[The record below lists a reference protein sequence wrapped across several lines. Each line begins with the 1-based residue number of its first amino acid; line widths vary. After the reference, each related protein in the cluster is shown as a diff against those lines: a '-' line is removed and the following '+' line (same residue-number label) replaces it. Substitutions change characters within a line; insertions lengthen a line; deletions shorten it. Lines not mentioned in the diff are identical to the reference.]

1 MDGRNGSS
9 RRFGAWYGVANR
21 NAFESGRGGGVLL
34 LLGSSLSGASEC
46 GVLLRVSCLPSCAP
60 LACCRS
66 ASSFQT
72 LAATGRTLLGEQQRI
87 RSGLLPRAGDATAT
101 GCGLNSR
108 RGLFHFQA
116 VTSQK
121 FHSER
126 KIMKSFILA
135 IALACAAVVGSV
147 QAAGTSCPT
156 CCKDKDCATCCK
168 GKCSECKQCNK

>member
-1 MDGRNGSS
+1 
-9 RRFGAWYGVANR
+9 
-21 NAFESGRGGGVLL
+21 LL
-34 LLGSSLSGASEC
+34 EK
-46 GVLLRVSCLPSCAP
+46 
-60 LACCRS
+60 
-66 ASSFQT
+66 
-72 LAATGRTLLGEQQRI
+72 QQRI
-87 RSGLLPRAGDATAT
+87 RPGLLSRACHTTTALGSLT
-101 GCGLNSR
+101 LR
-108 RGLFHFQA
+108 RGLIFDQA

>member
-1 MDGRNGSS
+1 MHGSCHH
-9 RRFGAWYGVANR
+9 FGAGHGIADR
-21 NAFESGRGGGVLL
+21 DAFDPRGGDGVLL
-34 LLGSSLSGASEC
+34 LPRASFPISAGE
-46 GVLLRVSCLPSCAP
+46 GFRFFLRVSCLPGFASF
-60 LACCRS
+60 ACCHAGPR
-66 ASSFQT
+66 FQT
-72 LAATGRTLLGEQQRI
+72 LAASCGASLVEPRRI
-87 RSGLLPRAGDATAT
+87 RAGLLPRACHTTTAL
-101 GCGLNSR
+101 GGLTLR
-108 RGLFHFQA
+108 RGLIFDQA

-147 QAAGTSCPT
+147 QAAGTSCPK